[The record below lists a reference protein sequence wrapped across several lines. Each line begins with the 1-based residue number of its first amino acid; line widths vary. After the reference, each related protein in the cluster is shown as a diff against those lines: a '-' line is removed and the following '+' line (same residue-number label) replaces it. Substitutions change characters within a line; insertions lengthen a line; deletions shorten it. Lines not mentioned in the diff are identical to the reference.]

1 MSLKLR
7 VRKDPTASHPL
18 VRWRVE
24 VAANPVGAGPS
35 VGWSSW
41 VDAMVAAREI
51 RNDAAAQ
58 LADFYTAASK

>member
-7 VRKDPTASHPL
+7 VRKDPTQLPQL
-18 VRWRVE
+18 RWRVE
-24 VAANPVGAGPS
+24 VAAKPVGARPS

>member
-7 VRKDPTASHPL
+7 VRKDAAQLPQL
-18 VRWRVE
+18 RWRVE
-24 VAANPVGAGPS
+24 IAAKPVGARPS

-51 RNDAAAQ
+51 RRDAEVS
-58 LADFYTAASK
+58 LGDYSPEASK